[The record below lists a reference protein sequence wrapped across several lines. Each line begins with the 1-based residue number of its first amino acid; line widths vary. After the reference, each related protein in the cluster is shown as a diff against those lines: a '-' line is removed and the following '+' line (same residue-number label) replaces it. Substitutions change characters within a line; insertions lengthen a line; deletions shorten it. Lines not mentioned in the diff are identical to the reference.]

1 MFQPNHFDDLLVL
14 PKVML
19 HEHLDC
25 SLRPRTILELMDAL
39 GEFPASMPVE
49 VVELWRGDSASK
61 AKAASIYQNWLSEEG
76 SKSLKAYVD
85 CIIFHLT
92 RVMQSADNL
101 YRITR
106 ERIEDAVADGII
118 ALELRFA
125 PQLSTV
131 AGMSL
136 DDVMDAIIRAIEEA
150 PIPVKL
156 TVCALR
162 HEDAVMA
169 DKLADLAIKYQK
181 HVGGFD
187 LAADEKGNPG
197 VLDWWLPAAVKA
209 RAGGVKKL
217 TCHLWETNEP
227 TDDDLKKLA
236 LYEIDRIGHGI
247 KGNQQGVVFLEVCP
261 TSNIVTGQ
269 IADYASHPIDRLYID
284 GHSVTVSTDGLTL
297 TGLTGLS
304 HEYGKLRDTFAWS
317 LQHFYNVNVNAVK
330 ASSFDEQTK
339 TLLFNQLQKAYL

>member
-1 MFQPNHFDDLLVL
+1 MPHISQFDNLLAL

-39 GEFPASMPVE
+39 GEFPASMPDE
-49 VVELWRGDSASK
+49 VIELWRGDFASK
-61 AKAASIYQNWLSEEG
+61 AQAASVYQDWLSGQG
-76 SKSLKAYVD
+76 SQSLKAYID
-85 CIIFHLT
+85 CILFHLVP
-92 RVMQSADNL
+92 VMQSPENL
-101 YRITR
+101 RRITS

-118 ALELRFA
+118 ALELRYA
-125 PQLSTV
+125 PQLSTIT
-131 AGMSL
+131 GMTL
-136 DDVMDAIIRAIEEA
+136 DDVMDAVILPIEDA

-156 TVCALR
+156 TICVLR
-162 HEDAVMA
+162 HEDAAMA
-169 DKLADLAIKYQK
+169 DKLADLAVKYQK

-209 RAGGVKKL
+209 RNGGVKKL

-227 TDDDLKKLA
+227 TQDDLHKLA

-247 KGNQQGVVFLEVCP
+247 KGDQQGVAFLEICP

-269 IADYASHPIDRLYID
+269 IADYSSHPIDRLYVN
-284 GHSVTVSTDGLTL
+284 GHLVTVSTDGLTL
-297 TGLTGLS
+297 TGLSGLS
-304 HEYGKLRDTFAWS
+304 HEYSKLRDTFAWG